1 MSCKLPIIVKRSFPF
16 HLAWVAVLLT
26 VSPLHTEEK
35 LPPPRTHYLGR
46 EIAQTMSYHGAPWL
60 IRPERQQ
67 EENCIR
73 MLKHLGVQSGMKVC
87 DMGCGNGYYS
97 LRLAKLVGQKGQ
109 VLAVDIQPEML
120 TLLRAR
126 AAKAEIDTIH
136 PVLGTVADPRLP
148 SKSIDV
154 ILCVDVYHEFSHPE
168 RMLRAMRESLAPNG
182 VVVLVEYREEDPD
195 VPIKPLH
202 KMSKRQVS
210 KELKHNG
217 FQLVREY
224 DGLPWQHMMF
234 FGVKADIDQR

>member
-1 MSCKLPIIVKRSFPF
+1 
-16 HLAWVAVLLT
+16 
-26 VSPLHTEEK
+26 
-35 LPPPRTHYLGR
+35 
-46 EIAQTMSYHGAPWL
+46 
-60 IRPERQQ
+60 
-67 EENCIR
+67 

-234 FGVKADIDQR
+234 FGVKAHIDQR